1 MPDPFSDPEF
11 QERLRKLLRMLASDQ
26 EQEADTARRK
36 LLSHL
41 AQHELSANDLAD
53 RLAGPPSEELEA
65 ARAAVR
71 HAEQHAARADARRQ
85 RAEAALAETGLA
97 ETGLMAAAGLA
108 ETRRGRPRR
117 GRGLRIALA
126 LLLVVL
132 PCAGVAGLLLYN
144 ASGPNAPGPAPSQT
158 VVAPMPL
165 TTAPLAA
172 LPPAPAVRNETAM
185 FSTGGVVREV
195 RQPAEWSGT
204 VLVAGTELRSD
215 MRPDAIVLATL
226 QAGTRVTVQRTMT
239 YQGMEWLQVSTAD
252 GPGFVP
258 VGRVR
263 RLD

>member
-1 MPDPFSDPEF
+1 MADPFADADF

-26 EQEADTARRK
+26 EQEADNARRK

-41 AQHELSANDLAD
+41 AQHDLSANDLAD

-65 ARAAVR
+65 ARAAMR
-71 HAEQHAARADARRQ
+71 HAEQHAARADARRH
-85 RAEAALAETGLA
+85 RAEAALAEAMRGTTGK
-97 ETGLMAAAGLA
+97 G
-108 ETRRGRPRR
+108 RR
-117 GRGLRIALA
+117 LRIALA
-126 LLLVVL
+126 MLLVAL
-132 PCAGVAGLLLYN
+132 PCAGIAALLLF
-144 ASGPNAPGPAPSQT
+144 NAPGPPPRS
-158 VVAPMPL
+158 VA
-165 TTAPLAA
+165 TSAPLASSA
-172 LPPAPAVRNETAM
+172 PPPPMLRDDMSPSGTAM

-226 QAGTRVTVQRTMT
+226 GAGARVTVQRSVT
-239 YQGMEWLQVSTAD
+239 YQGMEWLQVSTDD

>member
-26 EQEADTARRK
+26 EQEADNARRK

-85 RAEAALAETGLA
+85 RAEAALAETGLM
-97 ETGLMAAAGLA
+97 TAAGLA
-108 ETRRGRPRR
+108 ETGRGRSRRGRS
-117 GRGLRIALA
+117 LRIALA

-144 ASGPNAPGPAPSQT
+144 ASGPNAPGPAPSQPVT
-158 VVAPMPL
+158 ALSPL
-165 TTAPLAA
+165 TAAPLAA

-185 FSTGGVVREV
+185 FSTGNVVREV

-226 QAGTRVTVQRTMT
+226 QAGARVTVQRSLT